1 MTSSPAAVSI
11 QQAQLSQFERGNRRL
26 AWIHVAFLCAVALMP
41 FSTSLLAEFV
51 HEGLAMAVY
60 WANLAALG
68 ALLYASIAYAQ
79 RMWFLGDDDAVAL
92 HKRRIPGYQVVYAV
106 CFAFCIV
113 DTYVSIALIFAA
125 KRFSVVSGRVSPF
138 RS

>member
-1 MTSSPAAVSI
+1 LNAAPSARVDP
-11 QQAQLSQFERGNRRL
+11 
-26 AWIHVAFLCAVALMP
+26 VAFLCAVALMP

-51 HEGLAMAVY
+51 HERLAMAVY

-79 RMWFLGDDDAVAL
+79 RMRFLGDDDAVAL
-92 HKRRIPGYQVVYAV
+92 HKRRIAGYQAVYAV

>member
-1 MTSSPAAVSI
+1 
-11 QQAQLSQFERGNRRL
+11 
-26 AWIHVAFLCAVALMP
+26 VAFLCAVALMP

-79 RMWFLGDDDAVAL
+79 RMRFLGDDDAVAL
-92 HKRRIPGYQVVYAV
+92 HKRRIPGYQVVYRLLRVLRCRHVREHRADLRN
-106 CFAFCIV
+106 A
-113 DTYVSIALIFAA
+113 AL
-125 KRFSVVSGRVSPF
+125 SVVSGRVSPF